1 MLLIM
6 LPIRSQ
12 RSSYGSSSNL
22 VKNTSDQYYYK
33 INIVGN
39 MWLVGTP
46 RIELGISEY
55 QSLVITILLY
65 PNIKIRDSSEIQTH
79 NLQIRNL
86 LLYSVELWSHLA
98 AQTRLE
104 LVTHWLTV
112 NCANHYATGP
122 VSTLSYIRKVVKRIS
137 IRWDS

>member
-1 MLLIM
+1 M

-104 LVTHWLTV
+104 LVTH
-112 NCANHYATGP
+112 
-122 VSTLSYIRKVVKRIS
+122 
-137 IRWDS
+137 